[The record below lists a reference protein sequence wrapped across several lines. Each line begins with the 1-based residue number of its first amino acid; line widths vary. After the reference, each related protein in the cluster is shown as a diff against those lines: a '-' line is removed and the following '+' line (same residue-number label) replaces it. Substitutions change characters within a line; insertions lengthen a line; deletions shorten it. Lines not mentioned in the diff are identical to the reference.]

1 MINGENKQC
10 KSKGCCNPI
19 LEGRYCQCCT
29 QKRREKR
36 EKILAAAAGVLILG
50 GGVAKKKGLI
60 KKAPKIA
67 TKVLQG
73 VLRL

>member
-1 MINGENKQC
+1 MINEKNKQC
-10 KSKGCCNPI
+10 KSKGCCNPVLKGI
-19 LEGRYCQCCT
+19 YCQHCT
-29 QKRREKR
+29 QIRRGKRDN
-36 EKILAAAAGVLILG
+36 ILAVVTTALILG
-50 GGVAKKKGLI
+50 GGFAKKKDLI